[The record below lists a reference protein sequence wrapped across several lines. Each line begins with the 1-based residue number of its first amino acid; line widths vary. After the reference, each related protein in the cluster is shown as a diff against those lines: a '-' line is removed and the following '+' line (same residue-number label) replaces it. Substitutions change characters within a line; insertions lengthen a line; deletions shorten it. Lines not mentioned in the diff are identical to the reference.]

1 MGELYVGH
9 TLTTN
14 RNVNLNLGGC
24 RSALRF
30 SQGGKD
36 TMQMY
41 GGKLG
46 AMYDPCGPITFGEAR
61 KKLRAGTVFTRG
73 IFRQEKPNH
82 K

>member
-9 TLTTN
+9 TLTTS
-14 RNVNLNLGGC
+14 RNDNLNLGGC

-30 SQGGKD
+30 TQGGKN

-46 AMYDPCGPITFGEAR
+46 AMYGPCVPITFGEAR
-61 KKLRAGTVFTRG
+61 KELRAGTVFTRG
-73 IFRQEKPNH
+73 IFRQEKPNQ